1 MSVFKKLEQYTEEG
15 LALLRRIVR
24 SLEEIKKLLEKERGK

>member
-24 SLEEIKKLLEKERGK
+24 LLEEMKKLLEQERGK